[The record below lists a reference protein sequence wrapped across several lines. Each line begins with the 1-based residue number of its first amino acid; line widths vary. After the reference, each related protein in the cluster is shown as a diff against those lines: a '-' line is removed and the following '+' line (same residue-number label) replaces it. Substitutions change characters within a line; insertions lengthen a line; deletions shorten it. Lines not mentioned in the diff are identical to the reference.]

1 MADTPATQPTEDQ
14 AEAQALA
21 EAKAGY
27 EGRARAA
34 AASAAPAPAEPAAS
48 DVQQPAAGEPLA
60 ETGTTTSAAAP
71 AAPEQGEPTPQAEP
85 AKPTA
90 AEAALARQLEDLKAQ
105 VRELKASGADA
116 ATVRKMHGEI
126 GDINRTLKQFAAVK
140 AAEAPADDELA
151 AALKSAEAVADEYP
165 DIAGPIV
172 KAIKA
177 LQARAPAPAAAPEPA
192 TEPAPQQQTEPT
204 QANASQNE
212 EVDEHGYTKEQQRA
226 IAELDELHP
235 DRFQIKASPE
245 YQAWFA
251 NWMTPEY
258 RAKVN
263 SSWNPAVVAE
273 PFTAFKV
280 YRASLKRKQERL
292 DAAATPQGTPQSSQS
307 STLPDEAGFE
317 RGYKRAAQHRH
328 F

>member
-1 MADTPATQPTEDQ
+1 MADTPATQPTEGQ

-34 AASAAPAPAEPAAS
+34 AASAAPAPAQPAAS

-60 ETGTTTSAAAP
+60 ETGTSSSAAAP
-71 AAPEQGEPTPQAEP
+71 AAPEQREPDPQAEP
-85 AKPTA
+85 AKPTP
-90 AEAALARQLEDLKAQ
+90 AEAALKQQLEDLKAQ
-105 VRELKASGADA
+105 VQELKASGADA

-177 LQARAPAPAAAPEPA
+177 LQARAPAPAVAPEPA
-192 TEPAPQQQTEPT
+192 QPDPQQQPEPT
-204 QANASQNE
+204 QASPSAE
-212 EVDEHGYTKEQQRA
+212 EERDEHGYTKEQRRA

-235 DRFQIKASPE
+235 DRFEIKASSE

-280 YRASLKRKQERL
+280 YRASLQRKKDRL
-292 DAAATPQGTPQSSQS
+292 DAAATPQGTPQSSTP

-317 RGYKRAAQHRH
+317 RGYKRAAQSRH